1 MKNNKRS
8 AFTIVE
14 LVIVIAVIAILSAVL
29 IPTFGAI
36 IKDANVAADQ
46 TAASTLTSELHIHLK
61 GNTIDS
67 EEELM
72 TALEESGVGE
82 KLVPKALAYG
92 YHFWFD
98 MENQMFVAKTAE
110 EIQADR
116 APYEG
121 SAASGMR
128 NIYNNGYYLADA
140 ESVIANM
147 FGNMADITAATY
159 ASYFANV
166 KAAVDGDNYYNAIA
180 EKVYENLKKTI
191 IVNDNGIFFYNENTR
206 ALTENSV
213 WFAPGLEVVTAN
225 YYEYNGTEVKAA
237 TALPGV
243 VHGEFTLPS
252 SVLLVEPN
260 ALNFAD
266 VSTKIALNT
275 IVGENYAKITN
286 IFAPKSTNAN
296 IVDKDGKIFNITVAD
311 GTTHKDGE
319 TVIEQG
325 TDILVENGVFVAYL
339 VPKAPF
345 DEWEIGYDLT
355 DDSQVANEESWLYYS
370 NSDAKLYLNIASATE
385 FFIQDAAGNKSDS
398 VKEWK
403 SSNPAVID
411 SELNI
416 LGHGETTITAVV
428 VNRYGEETEQSV
440 DVVVNAAKT
449 ANIKVNAMMFN
460 LSDGNNFDI
469 NWQISDTSSQL
480 VPAKNGNITYYYNYA
495 KGSDDITVTL
505 ADENG
510 SLKKVSG
517 NTLAQNGDKVSDAI
531 FTVTVDG
538 CLETTFK
545 TTLVDNTKSPY
556 QVNFYDKSN
565 GDTYL
570 YYIGDNNA
578 VTLGALFDAKA
589 GAGTL
594 AGATLTVYDQMGLG
608 GYNYPANNTAGSGLT
623 VTLNGRKDYDDQ
635 GKNYTAWVLDEN
647 WETAALQFTMDADF
661 DAEDV
666 VYIKVTPAGANAQP
680 LFVRVHIV
688 DATNVEFITDD
699 TTTVNKVNTELDNG
713 NVVLFDSFTMV
724 TGQTLN
730 VGSKTLYGNGYVIS
744 AEKYTAAPSGLTYSY
759 SWCTQCN
766 STPKSSCSRRHSD
779 KVTTLY
785 KDYFKADEALIS
797 MDDGTIDN
805 IYINGPVYPELQYLA
820 SEHSAD
826 GVDYVLTGYYVSGI
840 IMNGKSTVINSYVS
854 GFRQP
859 IKSNSDEHV
868 VEGSTT
874 VYGNK
879 IVNTTL
885 RGGNFGNLLLAD
897 GDLYLKNVTTIQDQN
912 GMKDTINTS
921 NNVYV
926 TGVGIAIDKSALGSQ
941 IDIVIEGYLDQY
953 NWIKKGST
961 AQKPIIS
968 SSSTT
973 IDTNTVFDWIFNGA
987 QVNLVLTKVVADVGN
1002 SKYFINQDT
1011 TQDSSSRT
1019 DGYVNAGI
1027 LFAEIGSEADIGALN
1042 VNVVIHDA
1050 NRKDGALKARKF
1062 ETLDMRFVEEGATIP
1077 ESIPLVGGKKI
1088 TGKDIL
1094 GTDGRFIVWSY
1105 KDGRNWKV
1113 DGFEIGSPI
1122 TRYCSPTG
1130 TLIENYPTQYKL
1142 SNSLE
1147 NVDDSGYAII
1157 YRGYYG
1163 SYGNYSDL
1171 YVVNDANKIAAPVT
1185 Q

>member
-61 GNTIDS
+61 GNPIDS

-147 FGNMADITAATY
+147 FGNMADITASNY

-213 WFAPGLEVVTAN
+213 WFAPGLEVVNAN

-243 VHGEFTLPS
+243 INGEFTLPGS
-252 SVLLVEPN
+252 ILLVEAN

-266 VSTKIALNT
+266 ASTKILINT
-275 IVGENYAKITN
+275 VVGENYTKITN

-296 IVDKDGKIFNITVAD
+296 IVDKDNKVFNITVAD

-319 TVIEQG
+319 TVIAQG
-325 TDILVENGVFVAYL
+325 TDILVENGAFVAYL

-355 DDSQVANEESWLYYS
+355 DDSQATDKESWLYYS
-370 NSDAKLYLNIASATE
+370 NNDGKLYINIASSIE
-385 FFIQDAAGNKSDS
+385 FFIKDAEGNKSYS

-411 SELNI
+411 NELNI
-416 LGHGETTITAVV
+416 LSHGETTLTATV
-428 VNRYGEETEQSV
+428 VNRYGVETDQSV

-460 LSDGNNFDI
+460 LNDGNNFDI
-469 NWQISDTSSQL
+469 NWQISDASSQL

-510 SLKKVSG
+510 SLKKVNG

-531 FTVTVDG
+531 FTVTIDG

-570 YYIGDNNA
+570 YYVGDNNA
-578 VTLGALFDAKA
+578 VALGALFDAKA

-608 GYNYPANNTAGSGLT
+608 GYNYPANQTAGSGLT
-623 VTLNGRKDYDDQ
+623 VTLDGRKDYDDQ
-635 GKNYTAWVLDEN
+635 GKNYNAWVLDEN
-647 WETAALQFTMDADF
+647 WETAALKFTMDGDF

-688 DATNVEFITDD
+688 DATNVEFTTDD
-699 TTTVNKVNTELDNG
+699 TTTVNKVNTELGNG

-744 AEKYTAAPSGLTYSY
+744 ANKYVSSNKVGTYTITESV
-759 SWCTQCN
+759 
-766 STPKSSCSRRHSD
+766 CSKCENGDWHIRHNYYD
-779 KVTTLY
+779 KTINI
-785 KDYFKADEALIS
+785 DYFNTDVGMIS
-797 MDDGTIDN
+797 LSGGTIDN
-805 IYINGPVYPELQYLA
+805 IYIDGPVYPTLQYNI
-820 SEHSAD
+820 AD
-826 GVDYVLTGYYVSGI
+826 YTNNNVNYAYSPYYVSGI
-840 IMNGKSTVINSYVS
+840 IMTGKSTVINSYVS

-885 RGGNFGNLLLAD
+885 RGGNYGNLLLAD
-897 GDLYLKNVTTIQDQN
+897 GDLYLKDVTTIQDQN

-926 TGVGIAIDKSALGSQ
+926 TGIGIAIDKTALGSQ

-987 QVNLVLTKVVADVGN
+987 QVDLLVTVIADVGN

-1011 TQDSSSRT
+1011 TQDPSSRT

-1027 LFAEIGSEADIGALN
+1027 LFAEIGSEAEIGALN
-1042 VNVVIHDA
+1042 VNVVINDT

-1062 ETLDMRFVEEGATIP
+1062 ETLDMRFVEEGATVP
-1077 ESIPLVGGKKI
+1077 ESIPLVGGMRI

-1105 KDGRNWKV
+1105 KDGRNWKI
-1113 DGFEIGSPI
+1113 DGFEVGTPT

-1130 TLIENYPTQYKL
+1130 GLIENYPTQYKL